1 LSTLKHLQA
10 DIASHM
16 RSGAAFGTVE
26 DDVINPSALS
36 DSEKAALWLYGWSF
50 VDWRRQRREAVS
62 HIDLLVASAEA
73 AEHTRGRLP
82 VAGAGSAAIL
92 HRDEHEL
99 LLDAADALLF
109 DESDGSAK
117 LASGQELLAA
127 LVKSDR
133 WLPDSAA
140 EVCVALGG
148 CGTAESGRGRAAKTV
163 EGVGG
168 FAAKIGGST

>member
-1 LSTLKHLQA
+1 MPTSPTIELL
-10 DIASHM
+10 
-16 RSGAAFGTVE
+16 AARAH
-26 DDVINPSALS
+26 S
-36 DSEKAALWLYGWSF
+36 
-50 VDWRRQRREAVS
+50 
-62 HIDLLVASAEA
+62 
-73 AEHTRGRLP
+73 HTRLRQLL
-82 VAGAGSAAIL
+82 ADRAAIL

-133 WLPDSAA
+133 WLPDPAA

-168 FAAKIGGST
+168 VAAKIGGST

>member
-50 VDWRRQRREAVS
+50 VDWRRQRREAIS
-62 HIDLLVASAEA
+62 HIDLLVASAET

-82 VAGAGSAAIL
+82 VAGAGSA
-92 HRDEHEL
+92 
-99 LLDAADALLF
+99 
-109 DESDGSAK
+109 G
-117 LASGQELLAA
+117 
-127 LVKSDR
+127 
-133 WLPDSAA
+133 
-140 EVCVALGG
+140 
-148 CGTAESGRGRAAKTV
+148 
-163 EGVGG
+163 
-168 FAAKIGGST
+168 